1 CWKYSGAVEKHISSI
16 FTTLGLPPAGGSPSV
31 VKIDEMCFSTA
42 PEYFQHALRLSRPG
56 GMIIVDNVV

>member
-1 CWKYSGAVEKHISSI
+1 
-16 FTTLGLPPAGGSPSV
+16 V